1 MQTDSP
7 CLGLLWKCAQ
17 CLLKAFRYIVFSGL
31 IELNISEKKE
41 KKYCKQ
47 HYKHYCIWSWTDDT
61 GTGTNGIGTYVDGTG
76 FGTDNISTSMRVR
89 TPSWSNLWGI
99 LGSLNEL
106 SRCNANASGNI
117 FDGEGCLSL
126 PQKLEP
132 CQVSGLLTCELWVGK
147 PDWTLE
153 PAWPEAFW
161 LLPLLCV
168 HLTSLHC

>member
-1 MQTDSP
+1 MSKFTTVKDKIPQKLSWPGFLASAKDSRTKVV
-7 CLGLLWKCAQ
+7 LARKL
-17 CLLKAFRYIVFSGL
+17 
-31 IELNISEKKE
+31 EK
-41 KKYCKQ
+41 Q
-47 HYKHYCIWSWTDDT
+47 GFGSTP
-61 GTGTNGIGTYVDGTG
+61 GTNGIGTYVDGTG

-153 PAWPEAFW
+153 PARPEAFW